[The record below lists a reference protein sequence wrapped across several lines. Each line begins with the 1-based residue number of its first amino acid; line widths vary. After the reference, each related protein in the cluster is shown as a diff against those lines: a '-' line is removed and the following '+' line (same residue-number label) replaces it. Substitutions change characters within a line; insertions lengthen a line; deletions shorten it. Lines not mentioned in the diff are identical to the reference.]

1 MQILIK
7 QATLVDP
14 THAKHL
20 QIVDLLIENGTI
32 AKIASNIAN
41 NNNYTL
47 WEGNNLHVSPGWFDM
62 RANFKDPG
70 TEYMEDIYSGVE
82 AAIKGGF
89 TGVCLS
95 PDTTPVIDNKAQ
107 INYIK
112 QKAASLLVD
121 LIPNGALSKEL
132 AGKELAEMHDM
143 HMAGARGFYNGKQ
156 NEVSSALMQ
165 KALLYTKQMNEV
177 VINFPLDRSISG
189 NAQMHEGTVS
199 TSLGLKGIPSIAEE
213 IRLNRDIYLT
223 EYTEGRLHVATIS
236 AAGSVS
242 LIEAAKQNGTN
253 VTSDINA
260 LQLLFTD
267 SDLSSFD
274 AQLKM
279 MPPYREQKDQEA
291 IINGL
296 KNNVIDVICSDHEP
310 LDDDHKKVEF
320 DYAAYG
326 SIGLET
332 VFSVANTALKETL
345 NITEII
351 SKICNNPREILG
363 ISKVTIKEGKT
374 ANLTV
379 FDPNLTYTLSE
390 SDLKSKSKNTPLIGK
405 SLTGKALGV
414 INKNQAHWM
423 D

>member
-7 QATLVDP
+7 KATLIDP

-20 QIVDLLIENGTI
+20 QVVDLLIENGTI
-32 AKIASNIAN
+32 TDIASNIPD
-41 NNNYTL
+41 NNYTL

-62 RANFKDPG
+62 RVNFKDPG

-82 AAIKGGF
+82 AAMHGGF

-95 PDTTPVIDNKAQ
+95 PETTPVIDNKAQ
-107 INYIK
+107 INYIQ
-112 QKAASLLVD
+112 QKSASLLVD
-121 LIPNGALSKEL
+121 VIPNGALSKNL

-143 HMAGARGFYNGKQ
+143 HDAGARGFYNGKQ
-156 NEVSSALMQ
+156 CEVSSALMQ

-189 NAQMHEGTVS
+189 KAQMHEGTIS

-213 IRLNRDIYLT
+213 IRLNRDIYLA

-236 AAGSVS
+236 AAGSVE
-242 LIEAAKQNGTN
+242 LIAAAKQKGTQ
-253 VTSDINA
+253 VTCDVNA

-267 SDLSSFD
+267 SYLSTFN

-279 MPPYREQKDQEA
+279 MPPYRGQNDLEA
-291 IINGL
+291 LKLGL
-296 KNNVIDVICSDHEP
+296 KNNTIDVICSDHEP

-320 DYAAYG
+320 DYAEYG

-332 VFSVANTALKETL
+332 AYSAANTALNNTL
-345 NITEII
+345 SVTEIV
-351 SKICNNPREILG
+351 SKICNNPRKILG
-363 ISKVTIKEGKT
+363 IPEVNIANGKA
-374 ANLTV
+374 ANITV
-379 FDPNLTYTLSE
+379 FDPSLTYTVSE
-390 SDLKSKSKNTPLIGK
+390 SSLKSKSKNTPLIGK
-405 SLTGKALGV
+405 TLTGKALGV
-414 INKNQAHWM
+414 INKNQAHWIN
-423 D
+423 